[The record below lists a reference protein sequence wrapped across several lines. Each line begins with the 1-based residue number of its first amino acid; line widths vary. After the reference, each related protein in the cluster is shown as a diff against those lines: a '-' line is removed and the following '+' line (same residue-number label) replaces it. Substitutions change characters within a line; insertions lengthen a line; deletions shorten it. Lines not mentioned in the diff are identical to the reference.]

1 MALWQIDPARLQNQ
15 LEQVDAEILQL
26 RLLQTQL
33 QQYINTVPEKQVQ
46 LCRILRQI
54 QDLEHSRRI
63 VRQALEQ
70 LQDRTREISAAVQ
83 DDIQVV
89 TSDVIR
95 LF

>member
-70 LQDRTREISAAVQ
+70 LQDRTREISAAEIGRASCRERV
-83 DDIQVV
+83 
-89 TSDVIR
+89 
-95 LF
+95 

>member
-83 DDIQVV
+83 DDIQMV

>member
-83 DDIQVV
+83 DDIQW
-89 TSDVIR
+89 
-95 LF
+95 

>member
-83 DDIQVV
+83 DDIQMV
-89 TSDVIR
+89 TSDVMR

>member
-33 QQYINTVPEKQVQ
+33 QQYINTVPEKHVQ

-83 DDIQVV
+83 DDIQMV
-89 TSDVIR
+89 TSDVMR

>member
-1 MALWQIDPARLQNQ
+1 MALWQIDPAQLQNQ

-33 QQYINTVPEKQVQ
+33 QQYINAVPEKQVQ
-46 LCRILRQI
+46 LCRILQQI

-83 DDIQVV
+83 DDIQMV
-89 TSDVIR
+89 TSDVMR

>member
-26 RLLQTQL
+26 RSLQTQL

-83 DDIQVV
+83 DDIQMV
-89 TSDVIR
+89 TSDVMR

>member
-1 MALWQIDPARLQNQ
+1 MALWQIDPARLLNQ

-83 DDIQVV
+83 DDIQMV